1 MWEYLECIANI
12 FSILNAIMWCSLWWW
27 LFKLY
32 RNLDDE
38 VRDLRKKTWDL
49 YSELEDRVTEVEQQ
63 KGPRS

>member
-1 MWEYLECIANI
+1 
-12 FSILNAIMWCSLWWW
+12 MWCSLWWW

-63 KGPRS
+63 KGPRINQGP